1 MAKVTEK
8 FVREIL
14 LDGRAGQRLL
24 NESGVHIDV
33 WSRFAEAPAQPAEL
47 LLMTFD
53 KTPASQLAAELHAA
67 WPTKDGPWPKKDRPW
82 LREGEPREAL
92 AKKRLRCIAP
102 LESAVAANLDFEDFV
117 QEVLPRTGFELGLA
131 LQNLLDIVDARRLS
145 RGDAVPVRDA
155 IITGEE
161 LFDFIRANRG
171 RLSPDMRV
179 AVLVAVLLLVRNLKA
194 DKAVEKLTLDG
205 LGDLPAVLGKAP
217 LDLSSYLSR
226 GMVLGAPP
234 LIWRVALN
242 RKVSALAVS
251 VSTIKADA
259 AHRVFDIDCRTLT
272 WAVIDSGIDG
282 SHPAFRDHD
291 AGNFATRIDNAYDF
305 SSLRKMASFDILAD
319 RALYEALLSEIA
331 DKLLVEENEAEVLLD
346 RLRQDAEAGR
356 AFDWQSL
363 SKLLEVATD
372 QLKPANGNKPEGHGT
387 HVAGVLAGDWRED
400 SSSIYRGVCPNIRLL
415 DLRVLGE
422 SAAETEFAVI
432 AALEFVR
439 WLNARNRY
447 MSVHGVNL
455 SIGLEHDR
463 DNYPCGRT
471 PVCLACDATVAAG
484 VSVVAAAGNWGAQKY
499 TTETGNFSGYADMSI
514 ADPGNAD
521 SVITVGATHRDRP
534 HEYGVSFFSS
544 RGPTADGR
552 VKPDVVAPGERID
565 GPLPDLGFGRL
576 DGTSMAAPHVSGV
589 AALLMARHPELIGK
603 PRRVKEIIMES
614 ATSLGREPY
623 FQGAGLVDALRALQ
637 RV

>member
-1 MAKVTEK
+1 MASVTEEL
-8 FVREIL
+8 VRGIL
-14 LDGRAGQRLL
+14 LDGRAGRRLL

-33 WSRFAEAPAQPAEL
+33 WARFARDLAEPADL
-47 LLMTFD
+47 LLMPFD
-53 KTPASQLAAELHAA
+53 KTPAPELAKLLHKA
-67 WPTKDGPWPKKDRPW
+67 WPTKDKG
-82 LREGEPREAL
+82 
-92 AKKRLRCIAP
+92 RLRYIAP
-102 LESAVAANLDFEDFV
+102 LEAAVAAELDFEDFV
-117 QEVLPRTGFELGLA
+117 RQVLPRTGFDLGVS
-131 LQNLLDIVDARRLS
+131 LQNLLDLLDARLLS
-145 RGDAVPVRDA
+145 GGGTRPVRDA
-155 IITGEE
+155 LITGAE
-161 LFDFIRANRG
+161 LFDFIRASRG
-171 RLSPDMRV
+171 RLSPEMRV
-179 AVLVAVLLLVRNLKA
+179 AALVAVLLIARQSGGRSEIALEALD
-194 DKAVEKLTLDG
+194 DKPRLPRG
-205 LGDLPAVLGKAP
+205 LSTAT
-217 LDLSSYLSR
+217 LDLSTYLGR
-226 GMVLGAPP
+226 EVALLDTAP

-259 AHRVFDIDCRTLT
+259 AHRVFDIDCRALT

-291 AGNFATRIDNAYDF
+291 VGSFATRVDHAYDF
-305 SSLRKMASFDILAD
+305 SGLRKLASFDILAD
-319 RALYEALLSEIA
+319 PARHKALLAEITHKLLINEDEAEALLE
-331 DKLLVEENEAEVLLD
+331 

-356 AFDWQSL
+356 AFDWQAL

-372 QLKPANGNKPEGHGT
+372 RLEPVDGNKPEGHGT
-387 HVAGVLAGDWRED
+387 HVAGVLAGDWQED

-415 DLRVLGE
+415 DLRVLGTSE
-422 SAAETEFAVI
+422 AETEFAVI
-432 AALEFVR
+432 AALDFVR
-439 WLNARNRY
+439 WLNSRNRY

-471 PVCLACDATVAAG
+471 PVCLACDATVASG

-499 TTETGNFSGYADMSI
+499 TTETGNYAGYADMSI

-521 SVITVGATHRDRP
+521 SVITVGSTHRERP

-565 GPLPDLGFGRL
+565 GPLPNLGFGRL

-603 PRRVKEIIMES
+603 PARVKAIIMES

>member
-1 MAKVTEK
+1 MASVTEDV
-8 FVREIL
+8 VRGIL
-14 LDGRAGQRLL
+14 LDGRAGRRLL

-33 WSRFAEAPAQPAEL
+33 WARFAGAPDEPADL
-47 LLMTFD
+47 LLMPFD
-53 KTPASQLAAELHAA
+53 QTPAPQLAKLLHEA
-67 WPTKDGPWPKKDRPW
+67 WPTKPGQ
-82 LREGEPREAL
+82 
-92 AKKRLRCIAP
+92 RLRYIAP
-102 LESAVAANLDFEDFV
+102 LEAAVAAQLDFDDFV
-117 QEVLPRTGFELGLA
+117 RQVLPRTGFDLGVA
-131 LQNLLDIVDARRLS
+131 LQNLLDLLDARLLS
-145 RGDAVPVRDA
+145 GKGPRAVRDA
-155 IITGEE
+155 LVTGAE
-161 LFDFIRANRG
+161 LFDFICASRG
-171 RLSPDMRV
+171 RLSPEMRV
-179 AVLVAVLLLVRNLKA
+179 AALVAVLLVARQLGGRGEITLKA
-194 DKAVEKLTLDG
+194 LDSKPELPRG
-205 LGDLPAVLGKAP
+205 LAAAT
-217 LDLSSYLSR
+217 LDLSSYLGR
-226 GMVLGAPP
+226 EVVLNAAP

-242 RKVSALAVS
+242 RKVSALALS

-259 AHRVFDIDCRTLT
+259 AHRVFNIDCRSLT

-291 AGNFATRIDNAYDF
+291 AGSFATRVDRAYDF
-305 SSLRKMASFDILAD
+305 SGLRKMASFDILAD
-319 RALYEALLSEIA
+319 ATRHKALLKEITH
-331 DKLLVEENEAEVLLD
+331 KLLIDNEEAEGLLE

-356 AFDWQSL
+356 PFDWQAL
-363 SKLLEVATD
+363 SRLLEVATD
-372 QLKPANGNKPEGHGT
+372 RLEPVDGDKPEGHGT

-400 SSSIYRGVCPNIRLL
+400 ASSIYRGVCPNIRLL
-415 DLRVLGE
+415 DLRVLGTSE
-422 SAAETEFAVI
+422 AETEFAVI

-439 WLNARNRY
+439 WLNSRNRY

-499 TTETGNFSGYADMSI
+499 TTETGNYAGYADMSI

-521 SVITVGATHRDRP
+521 SVITVGSTHRERP

-565 GPLPDLGFGRL
+565 GPLPNLGFGRL

-603 PRRVKEIIMES
+603 PARVKAIIMES